1 MIVPSASGA
10 PSPATAR
17 HATLVGIK
25 LPAGAA
31 ARSLLGPA
39 VASHFSR
46 PYVTLR
52 LRLVLG
58 LAAVAL
64 LLAAPLVLA
73 LRALGDA
80 QRAASALRGQEV
92 AASLLL
98 GRSRD
103 VVQEVRAAESAVL
116 FVPDSPDGPARMQRA
131 TDALAGMAD
140 SLAVYKLDPQ
150 MRALRAAAGRIAIAV
165 PLQIAAARTRRADV
179 ADRIS
184 DERIAPAIREAE
196 RALDDAERAVRLR
209 AENRALQVS
218 GATEI
223 ARGQALFLFIAGAAG
238 ATAVSVWLT
247 RSVSRPVR
255 DLALGMEAVASGRYD
270 HALRVAPA
278 RRDEFGALATNFAAM
293 TRQLAEL
300 DRLRAEFVSVAS
312 HELKTPLNV
321 ILGYVALITEGL
333 YGPVSAEQQGVLR
346 TVDGQARH
354 LTRLVQRLLDV
365 SRFQAGAGGI
375 EVRPMPLRPF
385 LTDLGSAHRVLA
397 EQRRLAFTLVVDD
410 TVPDVVCWDADRMAE
425 VLGNLMSN
433 AVKFTPPGG
442 RVMLT
447 AERAPD
453 FEAGDAGD
461 AARRGAA
468 LRLCVEDTG
477 VGIAPAQLP
486 HVFDKFYQAD
496 NQARA
501 SAPGSGLGLA
511 ITKQIVEAHG
521 GTIGA
526 ESTPDVGTRF
536 VLLLP
541 VNAAAPGDDV
551 PTIDASDAAPAGA
564 DGPAA
569 PRMPHAGGD
578 VTVAAAPPP
587 LALPVTT
594 GSRA

>member
-1 MIVPSASGA
+1 
-10 PSPATAR
+10 
-17 HATLVGIK
+17 
-25 LPAGAA
+25 
-31 ARSLLGPA
+31 
-39 VASHFSR
+39 
-46 PYVTLR
+46 VTLR

-58 LAAVAL
+58 LTAVAL

-116 FVPDSPDGPARMQRA
+116 FVPDSVEGAARMQRA
-131 TDALAGMAD
+131 TDALAEMAD
-140 SLAVYKLDPQ
+140 SLAAYHLDPQ
-150 MRALRAAAGRIAIAV
+150 VRALRAAAGRVAEAV
-165 PLQIAAARTRRADV
+165 PQQVAAARARRAEV

-184 DERIAPAIREAE
+184 NERIAPAIRDAE

-218 GATEI
+218 GAAEI

-255 DLALGMEAVASGRYD
+255 DLALGMEAVASGRFD
-270 HALRVAPA
+270 HALRIAPA
-278 RRDEFGALATNFAAM
+278 RRDEFGALAANFGTM

-321 ILGYVALITEGL
+321 ILGYVALLADGL
-333 YGPVSAEQQGVLR
+333 YGPVNAEQQSVLR
-346 TVDGQARH
+346 TVDGQTRH

-365 SRFQAGAGGI
+365 SRFQAGAGAI
-375 EVRPMPLRPF
+375 EVRPMPLRAF
-385 LTDLGSAHRVLA
+385 LADLERAHRVLA
-397 EQRRLAFTLVVDD
+397 DQRRLAFTLAVDD
-410 TVPDVVCWDADRMAE
+410 ALPDVVCWDADRMTE
-425 VLGNLMSN
+425 VLGNLVSN

-447 AERAPD
+447 AEPAPE
-453 FEAGDAGD
+453 FAAGDL
-461 AARRGAA
+461 ARGGPAV
-468 LRLCVEDTG
+468 RLCVEDTG
-477 VGIAPAQLP
+477 VGIAPEQLP

-501 SAPGSGLGLA
+501 SAAGSGLGLA

-541 VNAAAPGDDV
+541 ANAGSPEGDAAAPLR
-551 PTIDASDAAPAGA
+551 DAGITTPCAGA
-564 DGPAA
+564 DA
-569 PRMPHAGGD
+569 PDAPQVPHPNDG
-578 VTVAAAPPP
+578 VTMAV
-587 LALPVTT
+587 ALPPFARP
-594 GSRA
+594 GIEEARA